1 MTAIKSTPVAKTS
14 TPIKHHPYARSQSTA
29 SPVLTAMTL
38 PDLANEKKHIT
49 ISLSDPTLTR
59 YGDAIYDPAF
69 LAIALD
75 PSVSEKEK
83 LKAARGVR
91 NRLSAACSRQ
101 KRKELLDGL
110 KDDNERLRG
119 ENHVL
124 IDEVKRL
131 RSGAST
137 TTTAPVTAGKDVEE
151 PLKTVSPAPQH
162 AALPSG
168 TIDPTSLSS
177 SAPASQSAHLVLIGE
192 LITTNQS
199 LQGTITSL
207 VADRDSWKNKY
218 ESLMA
223 NISRLGADKS
233 PVDSSDAMDETY
245 VTSPTK
251 STTSTLVSE
260 YLLDAASSPSADIS
274 MDEPSTAASS
284 SPSTPAAILDTTMSP
299 RSSILSQLNTCH
311 PAAVATLPLLNVFK
325 ALFVGFRKIHHPHL
339 TNNPTRFT

>member
-1 MTAIKSTPVAKTS
+1 MTAIKSTSLGKTS

-38 PDLANEKKHIT
+38 PDLANEEKKHIT

-119 ENHVL
+119 ENQVL
-124 IDEVKRL
+124 MEEVKRL
-131 RSGAST
+131 RSGAPPTT
-137 TTTAPVTAGKDVEE
+137 TTTATTGRDMEE
-151 PLKTVSPAPQH
+151 PLKVVSPAPQP

-177 SAPASQSAHLVLIGE
+177 SAPPSQSAHLILIGE

-207 VADRDSWKNKY
+207 VADRDSWKLKY

-223 NISRLGADKS
+223 NITRLGADKS
-233 PVDSSDAMDETY
+233 PVGAVASDAMDETY

-260 YLLDAASSPSADIS
+260 YLLDAVSSPSADIS
-274 MDEPSTAASS
+274 MDEPFTAESS
-284 SPSTPAAILDTTMSP
+284 SPSTPAAARLGHTMSP
-299 RSSILSQLNTCH
+299 RLSILSQLNTCH
-311 PAAVATLPLLNVFK
+311 PAAVATLPLLHVIK
-325 ALFVGFRKIHHPHL
+325 ALFVGFRKSTTL
-339 TNNPTRFT
+339 T